1 MDCINIKPC
10 NQVVYSL
17 VNPFFYRDPHK
28 TPPRN
33 DNHTATGPKK
43 EAKIRIQFENTNVSM
58 NIQFCLANWM
68 DLFDHFKMVVSY
80 MGPIVYFIEGR

>member
-17 VNPFFYRDPHK
+17 VNPFFHLDK
-28 TPPRN
+28 PRN
-33 DNHTATGPKK
+33 DNHTATGPEKK
-43 EAKIRIQFENTNVSM
+43 AKIVIQFENTNVSM